1 MDLIVLFGKLP
12 NPKTTIKTLIL
23 EFFINVTHLMF
34 IFTLFLLICCFFN
47 WNTFTYLVLL
57 LLYIPIETNLT
68 LKHIYNLEYY

>member
-1 MDLIVLFGKLP
+1 MDLIILFEKLP
-12 NPKTTIKTLIL
+12 NPKITIKTLIL
-23 EFFINVTHLMF
+23 EFFINITHLMF

-57 LLYIPIETNLT
+57 LLYIPIEANLT